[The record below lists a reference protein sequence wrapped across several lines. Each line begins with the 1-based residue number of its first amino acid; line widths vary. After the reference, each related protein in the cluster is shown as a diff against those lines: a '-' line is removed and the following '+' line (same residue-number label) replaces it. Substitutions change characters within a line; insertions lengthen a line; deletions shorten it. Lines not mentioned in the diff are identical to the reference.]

1 MKFLNKTSPLEKVF
15 VYETLLDKM
24 LRDKVIHKGVLSK
37 VDIVPDYYV
46 MRKEFITFPKGD

>member
-46 MRKEFITFPKGD
+46 LRKEFITFPKGD